1 MHPMPLTHNADS
13 TSVGSAFFVLW
24 AEFPSQKNKK
34 MKVFISGNT
43 PFEDT
48 TTVKAIAVKNG
59 VSSSVASRTFIK
71 GNDGPEGE

>member
-1 MHPMPLTHNADS
+1 
-13 TSVGSAFFVLW
+13 
-24 AEFPSQKNKK
+24 

-48 TTVKAIAVKNG
+48 TTVKAIAVKDG
-59 VSSSVASRTFIK
+59 VRSSMESRTFIK